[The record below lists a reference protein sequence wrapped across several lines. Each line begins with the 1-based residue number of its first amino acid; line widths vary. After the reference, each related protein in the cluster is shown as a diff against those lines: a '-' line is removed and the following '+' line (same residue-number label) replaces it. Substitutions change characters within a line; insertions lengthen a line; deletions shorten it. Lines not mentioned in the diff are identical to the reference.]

1 MGKELLPLTLVDIS
15 SLIPQSVNERSDSG
29 ERSRQTEVSNK
40 MGLEPVTPNLQPH
53 DLFTIKHSYSSCLQ
67 VATIC
72 AECTRAARENWKSG
86 FVSSKSGP
94 EVTIGSMAIY
104 QESESHGVQI
114 G

>member
-1 MGKELLPLTLVDIS
+1 MKDKDCSIFNFRGSSTTCTVKHFAELLPL
-15 SLIPQSVNERSDSG
+15 
-29 ERSRQTEVSNK
+29 
-40 MGLEPVTPNLQPH
+40 
-53 DLFTIKHSYSSCLQ
+53 
-67 VATIC
+67 C